1 MMIVSFQMP
10 WDPKGLADL
19 KRRLS
24 ATRWN
29 DAVVSD
35 WSYGMER
42 SERAMGLLAQPDHSV
57 AEVADSTGYASPSHF
72 VASFRQR
79 LGVTPGTYREA
90 VLN

>member
-1 MMIVSFQMP
+1 MLDRPMRPTRREILASLAAASFAWRAGIGETMMIVPFQIP

-24 ATRWN
+24 AT
-29 DAVVSD
+29 S
-35 WSYGMER
+35 
-42 SERAMGLLAQPDHSV
+42 
-57 AEVADSTGYASPSHF
+57 SHF

-79 LGVTPGTYREA
+79 LGMTPGTYREA